1 MHHCLGVGWQFQI
14 QSTYYSP
21 PKVLRFETGEV
32 GAGANSSAQHVH
44 PHSTVEAL
52 DMQFVDKQVYGHSS
66 VLSAKTEPM
75 NKHFLPQ
82 VRIGVVGDSQW

>member
-1 MHHCLGVGWQFQI
+1 MAVPDSKYISEGSLIRDQGSQCRGKQF
-14 QSTYYSP
+14 
-21 PKVLRFETGEV
+21 
-32 GAGANSSAQHVH
+32 SSACTPAQH
-44 PHSTVEAL
+44 SGEAL
-52 DMQFVDKQVYGHSS
+52 DTQFVDKQVYGHSS

>member
-1 MHHCLGVGWQFQI
+1 MHRRLGVGWRFQI

-32 GAGANSSAQHVH
+32 GTFSPACTPEQH
-44 PHSTVEAL
+44 SGEAL
-52 DMQFVDKQVYGHSS
+52 DTQFVDKQFYGHSS

-82 VRIGVVGDSQW
+82 VMIGVVGDSQW